1 MTAALG
7 AFVTHCD
14 IRIEGAETG
23 PLAGLTFAAKDL
35 YDVAGTPTG
44 CGNPDWIATHA
55 PAEKTAPVIETL
67 VAAGATLVGKT
78 LTDELAYSL
87 NGENHHFGTPV
98 NVNAP
103 GRIPGGSSN
112 GSAAAVAGALVDFA
126 LGSDTGGSVRIPASF
141 CGIYG
146 LRPTHDR
153 IPALGIQALAPGFDS
168 IGWFARDPELM
179 ARVGRVIFDWRARAA
194 PTRVLLPES
203 LWNLAPAA
211 TREAL
216 QVPLQ
221 RLIGLVDTCEEM
233 DFAAPDMACRYEA
246 FRTLQG
252 RQVWRTHGDWL
263 SAAPR
268 DIGPG
273 IKERLQ
279 WTSTLTEADET
290 AAAAVRAEVRAELD
304 ALLMPDTVIA
314 APVAPGP
321 APLCNLPEDAIEDT
335 RRRILALTCSA
346 GLGGL
351 PQLSLPL
358 ARVEDCPVAL
368 SLMAGRGGDEML
380 LDLAC
385 RLVESD

>member
-1 MTAALG
+1 
-7 AFVTHCD
+7 
-14 IRIEGAETG
+14 
-23 PLAGLTFAAKDL
+23 
-35 YDVAGTPTG
+35 
-44 CGNPDWIATHA
+44 
-55 PAEKTAPVIETL
+55 
-67 VAAGATLVGKT
+67 
-78 LTDELAYSL
+78 
-87 NGENHHFGTPV
+87 
-98 NVNAP
+98 
-103 GRIPGGSSN
+103 
-112 GSAAAVAGALVDFA
+112 
-126 LGSDTGGSVRIPASF
+126 
-141 CGIYG
+141 
-146 LRPTHDR
+146 
-153 IPALGIQALAPGFDS
+153 
-168 IGWFARDPELM
+168 
-179 ARVGRVIFDWRARAA
+179 
-194 PTRVLLPES
+194 
-203 LWNLAPAA
+203 
-211 TREAL
+211 
-216 QVPLQ
+216 
-221 RLIGLVDTCEEM
+221 M